1 MNTTTDVRG
10 LHLVSFHE
18 VPEDACAQFT
28 PVTHAIV
35 YARAPYGVV
44 LLRSCES
51 DVWELPGGL
60 IEPGETMRMCAVR
73 EFVEETG
80 EQPPL
85 LRWRGLTELKGISD
99 RRHPQPYVEFGAV
112 YSAELPHLEI
122 SGYQTTEIVEVAIW
136 PVTSLPDY
144 MSAIDAEIVNLFI

>member
-1 MNTTTDVRG
+1 MNTTIDVRG
-10 LHLVSFHE
+10 LQLVCFHD

-44 LLRSCES
+44 LVRNRER

-60 IEPGETMRMCAVR
+60 IEHGETTRTCAMR

-80 EQPPL
+80 EQPLL

-112 YSAELPHLEI
+112 YSGELTCLQI
-122 SGYQTTEIVEVAIW
+122 SGYQTTEIAEVAIW
-136 PVTSLPDY
+136 PVTSLPNH